1 VSKLVPLLREG
12 ANELETL
19 LLEAAREDAS
29 PDPTA
34 RARTLAALRLASGT
48 AVAAAGSG
56 AAGWSARL
64 LLKLAPAKWYAI
76 GALGGAVALGGA
88 EVVSRFVAAPS
99 ARDRGAVSP
108 VASPPVSAP
117 RAAPAVAAAPVAAP
131 TASAR
136 AEASAIPSSRRSPPA
151 APPSLVTPPIAPPAA
166 EGRSETPRAPSLP
179 AVAAQ
184 GSTVAPA
191 PSASPPPKSLRDE
204 AALLESVREA
214 LAASQPSRASAAL
227 DTYDADFPSG
237 ILAQEAAVLRV
248 EALLAAGD
256 LPAARRAADAF
267 EKRHP
272 QSSYLPRVREL
283 VRKNP

>member
-1 VSKLVPLLREG
+1 MSKLVPLLREG

-117 RAAPAVAAAPVAAP
+117 RAAPAVAAP